1 MRIILLL
8 GMSLLLNACAVVYDS
23 AQGAAKKECDKIMDW
38 NDRTMCMQQNK
49 KSYDQYEKDRQNLIR
64 HGTEK

>member
-8 GMSLLLNACAVVYDS
+8 GVSLLLNACAVVYDS
-23 AQGAAKKECDKIMDW
+23 AQGAAKNACDKIMDW
-38 NDRTMCMQQNK
+38 NDRTTCMQQNK

-64 HGTEK
+64 KGTEK